1 MPNTGRKKYNIS
13 ESLNRIV
20 RAFIGE
26 VAPSDVPGELAGSVL
41 SVDGALSKFAEIAE
55 NRDEEETGQIPDGW
69 TVPIASVQNSST
81 SQRGVIETA
90 TNTEAEA
97 GTDTERAVTPAG
109 LAAGLNALV
118 GSIVEYGEIYNNS
131 TGTAV
136 VALST
141 SWQKVTGSYQGN
153 TISSTN
159 ITPDYLNDRI
169 TVNHVGTLFCG
180 IQVSFSGGANA
191 VIEGAVYLDGVRQEP
206 IRFRR
211 KLGGTGDVGSAS
223 ALGVIQATGTSM
235 DVEFYA
241 RADAG
246 TPNFKLESGQIW
258 LYGLP

>member
-1 MPNTGRKKYNIS
+1 MPDTGPKKYNIA

-26 VAPSDVPGELAGSVL
+26 VAPSDAVGSLAGSVL
-41 SVDGALSKFAEIAE
+41 SVDDALSKFAEIAE
-55 NRDEEETGQIPDGW
+55 DRDSEETGQLPAGW
-69 TVPIASVQNSST
+69 TVPIASVQNSSIT
-81 SQRGVIETA
+81 QRGVIETA
-90 TNTEAEA
+90 TNAESEA

-141 SWQKVTGSYQGN
+141 SWVKITGSFQGN
-153 TISSTN
+153 TVSSTN
-159 ITPDYLNDRI
+159 IVPTYIHDRI
-169 TVNHVGTLFCG
+169 TVNHVGVLFVG
-180 IQVSFSGGANA
+180 LQASFSGTANA
-191 VIEGAVYLDGVRQEP
+191 IIEGVIYLDGVRQEP
-206 IRFRR
+206 LRFRR

-223 ALGVIQATGTSM
+223 ALGVIQATGTAM
-235 DVEFYA
+235 DLEFWA

-246 TPNFKLESGQIW
+246 TPSFKLESGQIW
-258 LYGLP
+258 VYGLP